1 MQLHMSIFC
10 CTFVGKFRRVMI
22 ALILSLVLHVTP
34 GESVGAAVDSA
45 RAVYAE
51 RGEKTTILI
60 EPGTYC
66 EELTIDV
73 PGLTLRNASRKPSIG
88 LKNGG
93 VDADSEAARLTW
105 YYGHGYQY
113 RSMGSRVNYGGS
125 RERLWNAS
133 VLVTAPDFR
142 AENIIFENSFNLYV
156 CAKEA
161 TDSLVDISQSD
172 MPWTAK
178 ERPKKVMPVR
188 PKEAG
193 STEVQ
198 KKQYRER
205 AAAISFTETATNA
218 VLKNCR
224 AVGRQDVLYG
234 DEGAS
239 IYWQGGVLQGGV
251 DFIFGGMTMA
261 VDKATIVANINGEKG
276 DKCYISAGRK
286 TPPTPLSKG
295 EKDQVESRKSKA
307 ESRGLLF
314 YKCHIRL
321 ATEEELDNLTPPLS
335 TGRGSSSVQERR
347 EMVWLARPWRWWG
360 ETVWAYTTWE
370 EGILN
375 PEGWSLGLVKDKEG
389 FNPEN
394 PCPDSYEY
402 KSQDGSAGRP
412 AWVKVLSK
420 PVMPDGTK
428 INPKKW
434 VKM

>member
-1 MQLHMSIFC
+1 
-10 CTFVGKFRRVMI
+10 MI
-22 ALILSLVLHVTP
+22 ALILSLVLHVHH

-45 RAVYAE
+45 RAVYAA
-51 RGEKTTILI
+51 RGERTTILI

-73 PGLTLRNASRKPSIG
+73 PGLTLKNASKRPSIG
-88 LKNGG
+88 LKNHG
-93 VDADSEAARLTW
+93 VECDENAVRLTW

-125 RERLWNAS
+125 RERRWNAS

-161 TDSLVDISQSD
+161 ADSLVDISQSD
-172 MPWTAK
+172 MPWTEK

-188 PKEAG
+188 PKEAS

-205 AAAISFTETATNA
+205 AAAISFTETAKNA

-261 VDKATIVANINGEKG
+261 VDRATIVANINGEKG

-295 EKDQVESRKSKA
+295 EKNQV

-321 ATEEELDNLTPPLS
+321 ATEEELKLSRIKLTAKHTKDGVTSIDRYINEPLP
-335 TGRGSSSVQERR
+335 RKKQ
-347 EMVWLARPWRWWG
+347 VWLARPWRWWG

-389 FNPEN
+389 FNPAN
-394 PCPDSYEY
+394 PCPNSYEY

-420 PVMPDGTK
+420 PVLPDGTK